1 MKKGRRDLREKGI
14 TLVALVVTIIVLLIL
29 AGVTITMAL
38 SGSGILNRATS
49 ARETH
54 VQAEQNE
61 LNALSEADS
70 EIDRLAK
77 GVTGGNGGS
86 GSGSGGSGSGETG
99 ENPPAG
105 TKTITDSGV
114 KRTSASD
121 TSVLSTTG
129 PTDVKDTKN
138 NIVKVPKGYGI
149 SSESP
154 DNVSDGI
161 IIEDSDHN
169 QYVWIPVGT
178 ITKKDG
184 TSAEIKLIR
193 SDFLTNSTTTENAE
207 DAVSSS
213 YYEYAS
219 NSSYG
224 NTKAKNLANFISS
237 AKNNGGYYLAR
248 YEAGI
253 DASSDQYTYAS
264 CSGIS
269 ASMTYGTP
277 ANMKAKDGT
286 VKPLSKAGK
295 GVWNAVTQIEAA
307 TICQNADFGSGVN
320 GDLCNSF
327 AWDTAIDFIQKCGA
341 NSSYATQSGKSTTSK
356 IATTGT
362 NKLILTGAVDVQCNI
377 YDMAGNCYEWNTET
391 GTDTGYPCVNRGGVY
406 NANVTRRRHSDDT
419 ATSFQYNSFRSVLYI

>member
-1 MKKGRRDLREKGI
+1 MKKGRRDLRERGI

-49 ARETH
+49 ARDTH

-61 LNALSEADS
+61 LNALSEADN

-77 GVTGGNGGS
+77 GVTGG
-86 GSGSGGSGSGETG
+86 SGGSGSGETG
-99 ENPPAG
+99 GNPPAG

-121 TSVLSTTG
+121 TTVLSTTG
-129 PTDVKDTKN
+129 TTDVKDAKN
-138 NIVKVPKGYGI
+138 NVVKVPANFGI
-149 SSESP
+149 ASESP
-154 DNVSDGI
+154 NNVSDGI

-184 TSAEIKLIR
+184 QSVEIKLIR
-193 SDFLTNSTTTENAE
+193 SNFNGTTTENAE
-207 DAVSSS
+207 EVINR
-213 YYEYAS
+213 YFYEYAS
-219 NSSYG
+219 NSSYA
-224 NTKAKNLANFISS
+224 NTKAKNLTSFISS
-237 AKNNGGYYLAR
+237 AKTNGGYYLAR

-253 DASSDQYTYAS
+253 DALSDQYTYAS
-264 CSGIS
+264 CSGQG
-269 ASMTYGTP
+269 ASMTYGIP
-277 ANMKAKDGT
+277 ANEIAKDGT

-295 GVWNAVTQIEAA
+295 GVWNAVTHPEAA
-307 TICQNADFGSGVN
+307 AICQNANFGSGVN

-341 NSSYATQSGKSTTSK
+341 NSSYANQDGTSTTGH

-362 NKLILTGAVDVQCNI
+362 NLLKSTEAVDVQCNI
-377 YDMAGNCYEWNTET
+377 YDMAGNCHEWNTET
-391 GTDTGYPCVNRGGVY
+391 YTYTYGPCVYRGGYY
-406 NANVTRRRHSDDT
+406 NYYYTSSRDNNDT
-419 ATSFQYNSFRSVLYI
+419 AFRSQYLSFRSVLYI